1 MTSLLK
7 NSLKVSLEAA
17 VRPPPRD
24 QVMAERKAA
33 VVHVGPSLALS
44 FWVTEASCSASCTMV
59 SIKGNSDLQ
68 GWRREFWICL
78 SKSMSTLVSG
88 KFGATD

>member
-7 NSLKVSLEAA
+7 KSLKVSLEAA
-17 VRPPPRD
+17 VRPPPKD

-44 FWVTEASCSASCTMV
+44 FWDTAASCMASCTMV
-59 SIKGNSDLQ
+59 SIRGNSDLQ
-68 GWRREFWICL
+68 ACKRELRVWPPNEHIHLRCERY
-78 SKSMSTLVSG
+78 V
-88 KFGATD
+88 